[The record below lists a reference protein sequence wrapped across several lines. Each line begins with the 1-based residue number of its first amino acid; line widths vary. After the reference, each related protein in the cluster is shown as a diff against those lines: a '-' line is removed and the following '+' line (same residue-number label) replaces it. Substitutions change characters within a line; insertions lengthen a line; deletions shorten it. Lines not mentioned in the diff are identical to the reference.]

1 MCQVLNIKEVSPKP
15 FKMLLNTINLMNFK
29 LAFDGIFIIF
39 FKGGLRTN
47 LILFL
52 PKVLPVLIEA
62 LPLAATVTTDFTE
75 PADFPKSQ
83 SCSQIGLF
91 N

>member
-1 MCQVLNIKEVSPKP
+1 MCQVLNIKEVSTKP

-29 LAFDGIFIIF
+29 LAFDNSIFIIF

-47 LILFL
+47 LILFF

-83 SCSQIGLF
+83 KL
-91 N
+91 